1 MTSVI
6 GTIASV
12 NWQPR
17 LGQPGDIVQDAADI
31 DQAIRIILTTPK
43 GSDPHRPE
51 FGADILQ
58 YVDRPEIEATPYLI
72 AEIADAIL
80 LWEPRIELISI
91 RPSFGLAQ
99 VTLAITWRFRGVDS
113 KSSGGD
119 SQTRTTEVT
128 L

>member
-1 MTSVI
+1 MTSLV

-12 NWQPR
+12 NWQPQ
-17 LGQPGDIVQDAADI
+17 LGQTGGVVQDVADI

-80 LWEPRIELISI
+80 LWEPRIELVSI
-91 RPSFGLAQ
+91 QPHVGLAQ
-99 VTLAITWRFRGVDS
+99 VTLTITWRFRGIDA
-113 KSSGGD
+113 KSRGLE

>member
-1 MTSVI
+1 MTSVV

-17 LGQPGDIVQDAADI
+17 LDQPGGVVQDAADI

-80 LWEPRIELISI
+80 LWEPRIELVSI
-91 RPSFGLAQ
+91 QPRFGLAQ
-99 VTLAITWRFRGVDS
+99 VTLVVAWRFRGIDS
-113 KSSGGD
+113 KSGGAE